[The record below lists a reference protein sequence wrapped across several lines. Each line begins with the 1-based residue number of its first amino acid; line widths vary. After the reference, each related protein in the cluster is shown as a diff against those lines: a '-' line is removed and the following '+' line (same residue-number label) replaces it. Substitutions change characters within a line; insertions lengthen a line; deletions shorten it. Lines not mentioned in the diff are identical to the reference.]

1 MEFKALKKSGIFN
14 LLSTFGKEIFQPPG
28 IVEWS
33 ERAKKEA
40 AINSTVGVA
49 TGKPSEYM
57 DSSSDKVGIFHLS
70 AIKELYN
77 NFKPEQIFGYAP
89 VLGIPSVR
97 NSWKKWIG
105 FKLKDHN
112 PAIESIITQPYAI
125 PGITVGIYVLC
136 RMFLT
141 PTDKAVLPG
150 KRWGN
155 YDAIIKRNI
164 GAGIQ
169 SFTLFRENRFN
180 YEGLKSA
187 IVETAKNQD
196 KAFVLL
202 NFPNNPTGY
211 SPDRETAEK
220 ICSTLKE
227 SVKESGKPLIVVTD
241 DAYEGFVYDDSLKH
255 SIFSHLAELGKDIL
269 AVKVDGITKELLFW
283 GGRLGM
289 ITFAIPPYFGDKGEI
304 ELELE
309 NKFVGLVRATISN
322 STKIIQEGVAS
333 IVSEPDKFLQER
345 ERIISIIGKKANALK
360 EELEKNSNP
369 EILPDHFNSGFFAFL
384 NIKDVSAEKLA
395 DHLLKK
401 YKIGVIPFEKKKE
414 NINGLRL
421 TFSSL
426 SVEEIPRLVAGINNA
441 VADLK

>member
-14 LLSTFGKEIFQPPG
+14 LLSTFGKEISQPPG

-77 NFKPEQIFGYAP
+77 NFKPEQIFAYAP

-136 RMFLT
+136 RMFLS
-141 PTDKAVLPG
+141 PTEKAILPE

-211 SPDRETAEK
+211 SPDR
-220 ICSTLKE
+220 
-227 SVKESGKPLIVVTD
+227 
-241 DAYEGFVYDDSLKH
+241 
-255 SIFSHLAELGKDIL
+255 
-269 AVKVDGITKELLFW
+269 
-283 GGRLGM
+283 
-289 ITFAIPPYFGDKGEI
+289 
-304 ELELE
+304 
-309 NKFVGLVRATISN
+309 
-322 STKIIQEGVAS
+322 
-333 IVSEPDKFLQER
+333 
-345 ERIISIIGKKANALK
+345 
-360 EELEKNSNP
+360 
-369 EILPDHFNSGFFAFL
+369 
-384 NIKDVSAEKLA
+384 
-395 DHLLKK
+395 
-401 YKIGVIPFEKKKE
+401 
-414 NINGLRL
+414 
-421 TFSSL
+421 
-426 SVEEIPRLVAGINNA
+426 
-441 VADLK
+441 